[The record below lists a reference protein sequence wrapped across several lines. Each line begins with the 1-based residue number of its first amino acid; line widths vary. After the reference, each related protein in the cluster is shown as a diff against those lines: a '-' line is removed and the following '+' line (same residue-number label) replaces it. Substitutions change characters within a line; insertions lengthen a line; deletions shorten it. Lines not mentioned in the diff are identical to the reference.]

1 MSSNAE
7 SGFTGFPSQT
17 SKFLTELANNN
28 ERDWFNANK
37 HRYEEHVLEPALT
50 FINAMEPRIE
60 KISPRFLAVAKRTGG
75 SLMRVYRD
83 TRFSKDKTP
92 YKTNIG
98 IQFRH
103 ELGKDVHAPGFY
115 LHIQPKNCFLGAG
128 IWRPG
133 SDALAAIRARIDE
146 ESSVWKRA
154 RNSKR
159 FAEHFR
165 FGGDT
170 LKRPPRGFSADHAYI
185 DDLKRKDFIAISEY
199 PIASIRS
206 ADFPDEVT
214 ARFSTAKP
222 LMNFLCGALNLK
234 F

>member
-1 MSSNAE
+1 LSNDAE
-7 SGFTGFPSQT
+7 RSFDGFPAQT
-17 SKFLTELANNN
+17 AKFLTELANNN

-60 KISPRFLAVAKRTGG
+60 KISPHFLAVAKRTGG

-128 IWRPG
+128 IWRPD
-133 SDALAAIRARIDE
+133 SEALGAIRASIDE
-146 ESSVWKRA
+146 ESAAWKRA
-154 RNSKR
+154 RDSKR
-159 FAEHFR
+159 FVEHFQ

-170 LKRPPRGFSADHAYI
+170 LKRPPRGFSPDHSYI
-185 DDLKRKDFIAISEY
+185 EDLKRKDFIAISEY
-199 PIASIRS
+199 PIGSIRS
-206 ADFPDEVT
+206 AGFPDEVA

-222 LMNFLCGALNLK
+222 LMKFLCGALNLK